1 MAITASHAGART
13 VSLVSCSSSP
23 RDTAFT
29 YSFALRHSS
38 RCFLASKPSGA
49 SPIAAASIHAGSL
62 AKTSYFGRQLGVVC
76 AAQLRGSGG
85 HKGRGGALVTRNA
98 GTVEKVTAKELDDIL
113 LNERTKPI
121 VIDFY
126 ATWCGPCIMLAQEL
140 KQLSAE
146 LGDKVRFLKVD
157 TDEET
162 MLASQL
168 RIQGLPTMVFVSD
181 DKTKNAIRTEGLL
194 SSEQIKEIIEKE
206 L

>member
-1 MAITASHAGART
+1 MAITASHAT
-13 VSLVSCSSSP
+13 VRLPSSFSCSSSLQDAAP
-23 RDTAFT
+23 TS
-29 YSFALRHSS
+29 SFALQHTS
-38 RCFLASKPSGA
+38 RITSASKPRGLLSIA
-49 SPIAAASIHAGSL
+49 SAPIHAGL
-62 AKTSYFGRQLGVVC
+62 FAKTAYLGRQLAVVR
-76 AAQLRGSGG
+76 ATQLRVSGG
-85 HKGRGGALVTRNA
+85 HRGRGGALVTRNA